1 MKRRECVYKEAK
13 KQVPPIQISDVDNLC
28 GVVSTFWFAMGVF
41 FTLDLIMGNCDIAV
55 PPKTEERRNRI

>member
-13 KQVPPIQISDVDNLC
+13 KEVPPIQISDVDNLC

-41 FTLDLIMGNCDIAV
+41 FHAGFNYGKLRHSSAS
-55 PPKTEERRNRI
+55 